1 MTDSAADMPVPLA
14 KTGDAFS
21 IDTRERAAQ
30 LAKYQLLAQEARDI
44 ILFVR
49 RRDWQILE
57 ANAAASKAYGYTKQE
72 FTSLN
77 ACAILTEKETHNIEA
92 YLDHP
97 EDFGAYFESTHRRRD
112 GTTFRVEMA
121 AHSAV
126 IDGEHT
132 IVSIARDVTERSL
145 AQAELQA
152 VVETSRLKSEFVAT
166 MSHEIRTP
174 MNAIIGMTELLLDS
188 SLDEDQRKCAMVVR
202 ESGAALLHLIND
214 ILDFSKIE
222 AQGLDLE
229 QSNFRL
235 LTLVESAARLFV
247 PQATA
252 KGIEL
257 MTYVDPQIP
266 AVLVGD
272 AGRLRQILV
281 NIAGNAIK
289 FTPNGSVVIR
299 AVLED
304 VTSETATVHFLIKD
318 TGIGIASDKQAS
330 LFQPFRQADG
340 STTRKY
346 GGTGLGLSISKGL
359 VDLFGGDIVVESALG
374 IGSTFSFS
382 LAFKHAIDSQQSP
395 PDLNRMRGIAVDD
408 DPIARQIYAGYFR
421 SWNLRGDIAAETEA
435 AYRML
440 EAAAAAG
447 DPYQVAIIDFAMP
460 YMDGIEFARLVRAN
474 EELNAT
480 RLIMITAYD
489 RPDKGREAVAAGCA
503 AYLTKPVMQSLL
515 YDCIVDPSVDVRGV
529 AHNPT
534 NLGEKSFI
542 NRRILVVEDNAINLD
557 VALRQLRKLGYEA
570 ESVTDGKQAVKATR
584 DGMFDIIL
592 MDCQMPEMDGFE
604 ATRRI
609 RKAEARTGKHARIIA
624 MTANALTQDRQ
635 ACLAAGMDDYLSKPV
650 TLEDLR
656 LSLARAAQ
664 ECSLDLTRLN
674 ELFDGN
680 VEEIRV
686 FLDDALP
693 VLDRSLVRLE
703 SAGTS
708 EERLAAA
715 HELKGAC
722 GNIGAIALAQKTADT
737 SLVLRS
743 TTGERV
749 DYVGLRRAYDMLAEA
764 VQTVGTR

>member
-1 MTDSAADMPVPLA
+1 MDSHSSP
-14 KTGDAFS
+14 TS
-21 IDTRERAAQ
+21 SEHIDLLSAEMRERAAQ
-30 LAKYQLLAQEARDI
+30 LAKYQLLAQQGRDI

-49 RRDWQILE
+49 RRDWKILE
-57 ANAAASKAYGYTKQE
+57 ANAAASQAYGYTKDE
-72 FTSLN
+72 FISLSSK
-77 ACAILTEKETHNIEA
+77 AILAETETRSIEA

-97 EDFGAYFESTHRRRD
+97 EKFGTYFESTHRRRD
-112 GTTFRVEMA
+112 GSTFRVEMS
-121 AHSAV
+121 AHSAI
-126 IDGEHT
+126 IDGEET

-174 MNAIIGMTELLLDS
+174 MNAVIGMAELLLDS
-188 SLDEDQRKCAMVVR
+188 PLDEDQRKCATAVL

-222 AQGLDLE
+222 AQGVDVDT
-229 QSNFRL
+229 SNFRL

-257 MTYVDPQIP
+257 MTYVDPKIP

-281 NIAGNAIK
+281 NIAGNALK
-289 FTPNGSVVIR
+289 FTHSGSVVIN
-299 AVLED
+299 AILED
-304 VTSETATVHFLIKD
+304 RTPETAVVKFSIKD
-318 TGIGIASDKQAS
+318 TGIGIAPEKHAS

-359 VDLFGGDIVVESALG
+359 VDLFGGSIAVESETG
-374 IGSTFSFS
+374 SGSTFSFS
-382 LAFKHAIDSQQSP
+382 LAFKHATDAEHRP
-395 PDLNRMRGIAVDD
+395 PDLKQMRGIAVDD
-408 DPIARQIYAGYFR
+408 DPIAQQIYAGYFR
-421 SWNLRGDIAAETEA
+421 SWNVRGDIAGETET
-435 AYRML
+435 AYRMI

-447 DPYQVAIIDFAMP
+447 DPYEIALIDFAMP
-460 YMDGIEFARLVRAN
+460 YMDGIEFARLVKAN
-474 EELNAT
+474 KDIAAT

-515 YDCIVDPSVDVRGV
+515 YDCIAHPAVGMSGV
-529 AHNPT
+529 AGPAT
-534 NLGEKSFI
+534 NLGEKSFV

-557 VALRQLRKLGYEA
+557 VTLRQLRKLGYAAEA
-570 ESVTDGKQAVKATR
+570 VTDGRQAVEATR

-604 ATRRI
+604 AARTI

-624 MTANALTQDRQ
+624 VTANALTQDRQ

-650 TLEDLR
+650 TIDELR
-656 LSLARAAQ
+656 LSLARAAP
-664 ECSLDLTRLN
+664 ECALDLTRLN

-680 VEEIRV
+680 VEEMRD
-686 FLDDALP
+686 FLDGALP
-693 VLDRSLVRLE
+693 VLDQSLARLE
-703 SAGTS
+703 FANSLEG
-708 EERLAAA
+708 RLAAA

-722 GNIGAIALAQKTADT
+722 GNIGAVALAQKTADT
-737 SLVLRS
+737 SLVLS
-743 TTGERV
+743 GGTEERV
-749 DYVGLRRAYDMLAEA
+749 DYVGLRRAYTMLADA
-764 VQTVGTR
+764 IQMVGTR